1 MLKKALQQNSP
12 DFLLSAGSTKSV
24 DLLKETILFLER
36 WRDKIHDQ
44 EFQSEVKEL
53 LYNLKELL

>member
-12 DFLLSAGSTKSV
+12 DFLLSAGSAKSV